1 MRAIIFILVA
11 AGAISAQDSK
21 EPALGASLARQIR
34 QRTTAIEN
42 PEVQDYLERIGSQL
56 AAQTPNA
63 NAIYKFALISDEA
76 GGATHEP
83 LSLPGGYIFV
93 SAGLFRSA
101 TNEAEF
107 AAMLAHAMAH
117 VLLPLPGPGDIPLIF
132 MGGWNGLG
140 AGSSGSL
147 LPVSVLKTQRENE
160 TRADALAIQ
169 TMSASGYDPEALTVY
184 IARTQP
190 SPQRPGNI
198 FAALPERDTR
208 ITAIQQ
214 AIADLPP
221 RTYPPTDQNE
231 FGRMQEEVRSSVPP
245 AKEPTRPTLK
255 RQN

>member
-1 MRAIIFILVA
+1 MRAIILILVA
-11 AGAISAQDSK
+11 AGAISAQASK
-21 EPALGASLARQIR
+21 EAALGAQLAGEIR
-34 QRTTAIEN
+34 RRTTAIEN
-42 PEVQDYLERIGSQL
+42 PAVQDYVERMGNKL
-56 AAQTPNA
+56 AAQSPKA
-63 NAIYKFALISDEA
+63 NVIYKFALISDEA

-93 SAGLFRSA
+93 SADLFRSA
-101 TNEAEF
+101 ADEAEF

-117 VLLPLPGPGDIPLIF
+117 VPLALPRPDNIPLIF

-140 AGSSGSL
+140 AGSNGSL
-147 LPVSVLKTQRENE
+147 VPISLLKTQRENE

-169 TMSASGYDPEALTVY
+169 AMSASGYDPVALTVY

-190 SPQRPGNI
+190 PSERSGQI
-198 FAALPERDTR
+198 FAVLPDRDAR
-208 ITAIQQ
+208 IAAIQQ

-221 RTYPPTDQNE
+221 RTYQPTDQNE

-245 AKEPTRPTLK
+245 AKEPARPTLK